1 MTYFEKYK
9 AILSDFLDNNT
20 YFFENAKIFNPDKDS
35 VSKYIPAHTLKDS
48 PDSILNSQPFK
59 DLIQTFFEHF
69 LMDESIVFDINGHIK
84 DLHDKKLV
92 DVLNTESYYFSKKEL
107 FHSLSFTIL
116 YDLFRLYSNKKE
128 NKEIFFSSLFLSSDD
143 SFKIIDSTKCNA
155 CNEHIS
161 LYLNLETKKISHYK
175 EIKKCPFSESIP
187 NEIKVDLKVPSKKL
201 VFLND
206 PRSFLSLERE
216 DKYKISI
223 NSLLGCIK
231 ETEMYSEHNVG
242 FFFIGNS
249 MPAIMQKD
257 GEIIFTHGYDE
268 EDEDENG
275 FNPKYSDYK
284 LKGYVCADLWWYTL
298 LDYDLF
304 VSIYKKKSVDFN
316 EIDHVVVDIESDKCT
331 VYHSLKAHKEGHDDG
346 VFSTIKY

>member
-1 MTYFEKYK
+1 MTYFEQYQSM
-9 AILSDFLDNNT
+9 LSDFLDNNPD
-20 YFFENAKIFNPDKDS
+20 FFEKAKVFNQEKDS
-35 VSKYIPAHTLKDS
+35 ANKYIPEHKDREH
-48 PDSILNSQPFK
+48 PDHIFKNIQFK
-59 DLIQTFFEHF
+59 DLIQKFVDNF
-69 LMDESIVFDINGHIK
+69 LIDESIVFDINGHIK
-84 DLHDKKLV
+84 ELHNKKLV
-92 DVLNTESYYFSKKEL
+92 DVINTDSYYFSNKEL
-107 FHSLSFTIL
+107 IHNLSFTIL

-128 NKEIFFSSLFLSSDD
+128 NKEHFFSSLFLSSDD
-143 SFKIIDSTKCNA
+143 SFKIIDSNKCDA
-155 CNEHIS
+155 CNEYIV
-161 LYLNLETKKISHYK
+161 LYLNLETKKISNFH
-175 EIKKCPFSESIP
+175 EIKRCPLADDTP
-187 NEIKVDLKVPSKKL
+187 NAIEVNLNIPSKKL

-206 PRSFLSLERE
+206 PRSFLALERE

-231 ETEMYSEHNVG
+231 ETEMYAEHNVG
-242 FFFIGNS
+242 FFFIANS

-284 LKGYVCADLWWYTL
+284 FKGYVCADLWWYTL

-304 VSIYKKKSVDFN
+304 VSLCKEKSVDFN
-316 EIDHVVVDIESDKCT
+316 EIDHVVVDIDSDKCT
-331 VYHSLKAHKEGHDDG
+331 VSHSLKAHKEGHDDG